1 LIECVNYHRLTAA
14 ATLPIIGLMS
24 NDEFVRRINN
34 QLSTIAE
41 NQARFDERQA
51 QFDKRQAQFNERQE
65 KFDQNMAAMQ
75 EAIAG
80 LIQVARL
87 HNEQITALQQQGKD
101 QQARLDA
108 LIRIVEGHLSNHP

>member
-1 LIECVNYHRLTAA
+1 
-14 ATLPIIGLMS
+14 MS

-41 NQARFDERQA
+41 NQARFDERQV
-51 QFDKRQAQFNERQE
+51 QFDR
-65 KFDQNMAAMQ
+65 NMLAMQ

-87 HNEQITALQQQGKD
+87 HNEQVTAFQQQGKD
-101 QQARLDA
+101 QQERLDA
-108 LIRIVEGHLSNHP
+108 LIRIVESHLSNHP

>member
-1 LIECVNYHRLTAA
+1 
-14 ATLPIIGLMS
+14 MS

-41 NQARFDERQA
+41 NQALFDERQA
-51 QFDKRQAQFNERQE
+51 QFDKRQAQFIERQALFDERQE
-65 KFDQNMAAMQ
+65 KFDRNMAAMQ

-87 HNEQITALQQQGKD
+87 HNEQITALRQQGKD
-101 QQARLDA
+101 QQERLDA
-108 LIRIVEGHLSNHP
+108 LIRIIEGHLSDHP